1 MGNWLANTF
10 PAAILPLTTSV
21 RDPLEKREATQ
32 VTGGDG
38 YQDGSKAISIEMC
51 AHTSCSRTTVKW
63 EKTSNGMAS
72 PSPRWVRK

>member
-1 MGNWLANTF
+1 MGNLLANTF

-38 YQDGSKAISIEMC
+38 YQDGSKAISTEMC
-51 AHTSCSRTTVKW
+51 ESKKCEHTTVKW

-72 PSPRWVRK
+72 PSPQWVRK